1 METPPLAM
9 PASTESRLLDA
20 VPEPV
25 FAMDGEGRVV
35 AANAAFA
42 ALGPDAPDS
51 VRALGDGDLATLAGE
66 RYRVEPLGGEG
77 GARYFRLHRD
87 DRRAC
92 ETRALATYLD
102 SLRAGRPALAAA
114 LDALVEVGWRWS
126 FVTRFNPRMLKQ
138 VQVLFAAEHGEPM
151 EPFDY
156 RVEGTPCERV
166 FGDNVASCRVFSE
179 LTTSFPSD
187 PWIKRVEAQEYVGQV
202 YSTREG
208 VPLGHLFTISD
219 RVESGREEVAA
230 VVTLL
235 RSLVSHQ
242 LQALSWGE
250 LVDEATFHA
259 NRDALTRVASRHA
272 YQKAL
277 AYLDDPALA
286 PSGELAVV
294 WMDLDGLKE
303 INDTR
308 GHDEGDRM
316 LITFAHHLGSEI
328 RSRDSLFRVG
338 GDEFVLLQKGA
349 FEPEAVAARLARVA
363 ATLREHGF
371 EAFGVSYGCA
381 TVAETGG
388 SLREAVKLADR
399 RMYEMKRRRA
409 ASDRD

>member
-1 METPPLAM
+1 MATTL
-9 PASTESRLLDA
+9 STETRLLDA
-20 VPEPV
+20 IPEPV
-25 FAMDGEGRVV
+25 VAIDGEGRIV
-35 AANAAFA
+35 AANAAFT
-42 ALGPDAPDS
+42 ALGAGAADAVS
-51 VRALGDGDLATLAGE
+51 RSRDGDVSIVASE
-66 RYRVEPLGGEG
+66 RYRVEALGEEG
-77 GARYFRLHRD
+77 GARFFRLHRD

-92 ETRALATYLD
+92 ETRALARYLEGI
-102 SLRAGRPALAAA
+102 RAGRPALAGA
-114 LDALVEVGWRWS
+114 LDALVEIGWRWA

-138 VQVLFAAEHGEPM
+138 VEVLFAAEHGEPM

-166 FGDNVASCRVFSE
+166 FGDGVASCRIFSD
-179 LTTSFPSD
+179 LTASFPRD
-187 PWIKRVEAQEYVGQV
+187 PWIKRVQAKEYVGQV

-219 RVESGREEVAA
+219 RVESNRGEAAA

-235 RSLVSHQ
+235 QSLVSHQ

-259 NRDALTRVASRHA
+259 NRDALTGVASRHA

-277 AYLDDPALA
+277 DYLGDPAPA
-286 PSGELAVV
+286 ATGELAVI

-303 INDTR
+303 VNDAR

-316 LITFAHHLGSEI
+316 LITFAHHLASEI

-338 GDEFVLLQKGA
+338 GDEFVLLQKGG
-349 FEPEAVAARLARVA
+349 FEAEAVATRLGRVTA
-363 ATLREHGF
+363 ILREHGF
-371 EAFGVSYGCA
+371 ESFAVSYGCA

-388 SLREAVKLADR
+388 SLPEAVKLADR
-399 RMYEMKRRRA
+399 RMYEMKRRRGGDG
-409 ASDRD
+409 SV